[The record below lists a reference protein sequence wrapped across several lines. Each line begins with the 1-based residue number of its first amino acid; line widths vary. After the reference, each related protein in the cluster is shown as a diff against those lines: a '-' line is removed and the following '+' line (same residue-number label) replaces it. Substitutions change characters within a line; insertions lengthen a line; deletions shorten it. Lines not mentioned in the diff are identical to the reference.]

1 MVPSTRRGL
10 LSATV
15 GAAAALAGCGT
26 LAGDAGRAERA
37 TEPADGADPGPNSV
51 TDPPTLRLRGG
62 ENRPPVW
69 IRDPDGEPR
78 RTARPGDVDVV
89 SDLITSR
96 ETADRVRT
104 DGVDTDAVA
113 DFLADTDFERESVL
127 LQLIR
132 LKECYTV
139 SLCSVSWSDDGIDT
153 DYGRELRPY
162 DERCRAEAFTYEI
175 RLIRIPAPFD
185 DPIGGFGT
193 GISSSAC
200 RARGDGA

>member
-10 LSATV
+10 LSVTV

-26 LAGDAGRAERA
+26 LAGDAGRAETA

-62 ENRPPVW
+62 EIRPPVW
-69 IRDPDGEPR
+69 IRDPDGQPR

-89 SDLITSR
+89 SDVIASR
-96 ETADRVRT
+96 ETANRVRT
-104 DGVDTDAVA
+104 DGVDADAVA
-113 DFLADTDFERESVL
+113 AFLADTDFERESVV

-132 LKECYTV
+132 LEECYTV
-139 SLCSVSWSDDGIDT
+139 SLCSVSWADDGFDT
-153 DYGRELRPY
+153 DYARALRPY

-175 RLIRIPAPFD
+175 RLIRIPAAFD
-185 DPIGGFGT
+185 DPPGGFGT
-193 GISSSAC
+193 SLGSADC
-200 RARGDGA
+200 RVGGEGA

>member
-26 LAGDAGRAERA
+26 LAGDAGRGETA
-37 TEPADGADPGPNSV
+37 TEPAGDPEPGPNS
-51 TDPPTLRLRGG
+51 TTEPQTLRLRGG

-69 IRDPDGEPR
+69 IRNPDGDPR

-89 SDLITSR
+89 SDVIASR

-104 DGVDTDAVA
+104 DGVDADAVA
-113 DFLADTDFERESVL
+113 GFLTDTEFESESVV

-132 LKECYTV
+132 LEECYTV
-139 SLCSVSWSDDGIDT
+139 SLCSVSWADDGIDT
-153 DYGRELRPY
+153 DYARVLRPY
-162 DERCRAEAFTYEI
+162 DERCRAETFTYEI
-175 RLIRIPAPFD
+175 RLIRIPAAFD
-185 DPIGGFGT
+185 DPPSGFGT
-193 GISSSAC
+193 SIGSADC
-200 RARGDGA
+200 RVGGEGA